1 MLRTDSAGTSSP
13 EGKIFLKLQG
23 DQRVIARRRKI
34 GEVQPRQGKAN
45 VEVTIKHICYYY
57 N

>member
-13 EGKIFLKLQG
+13 EGKVFLKLQG

-45 VEVTIKHICYYY
+45 VEVTIKHICYYH